1 MEPLTLYKL
10 MILYLLRAVKYPLTR
25 SQLSDF
31 MLEREYCSY
40 FTFQQAIQELL
51 DAHLMREE
59 SIRNYVR
66 YILTREGED
75 TLEFFGGDLPE
86 GIRNDMNSFLDE
98 NMIKL
103 REQVGTMAGFQENS
117 LGEYTVTLEIREGKE
132 ALMKINLSVPTEEQ
146 AQIICDNWK
155 GSDQVI
161 YEYVMKELLRG

>member
-10 MILYLLRAVKYPLTR
+10 MMLYLLRAVKYPLTR

-31 MLEREYCSY
+31 MLGREYCSY
-40 FTFQQAIQELL
+40 FTFQQALQELL

-86 GIRNDMNSFLDE
+86 GVRNDMNAFLDE

-132 ALMKINLSVPTEEQ
+132 ALMKINLSVPSEEQ
-146 AQIICDNWK
+146 AQILCDNWK